1 MKVILRQDVV
11 NLGDRGQIVNVARG
25 YARNFLL
32 PKGLAWGATPGNI
45 RNIELQKH
53 VWQAREIKVVEE
65 AKAIADR
72 LAKLD
77 LVIAKKAGASD
88 TLYGSVTNVEIA
100 DLLAKAGFDV
110 DRRKIVLAEPIK
122 ALGEYAVPIKLHSQ
136 VTAEV
141 KLKVAPEEA

>member
-32 PKGLAWGATPGNI
+32 PKGLAWDATPGNI

-53 VWQAREIKVVEE
+53 VWHAREIKLVDE
-65 AKAIADR
+65 ARAIADR
-72 LAKLD
+72 LGKLD
-77 LVIAKKAGASD
+77 LVIAKKAGTSE

-100 DLLAKAGFDV
+100 DLLAKNGFDI
-110 DRRKIVLAEPIK
+110 DRRRIVLAEPIK

-141 KLKVAPEEA
+141 KLKVAAEEA